1 MKKRSLS
8 SILFLLLCVVS
19 AKAQIQNSS
28 GSEEYW
34 YYLLSAKSGV
44 ESQAI
49 AENADAETA
58 AAFPLATVMLNEED
72 EGQQWKFVKDEN
84 TGNLLIVNRK
94 SGKKIVARSVAQGA
108 VNATQLGTD
117 TEHKGHFRVDEI
129 ADGQFTI
136 SGVEEDNIRRYLA
149 LHDLKASDIP
159 VLDKANLQNSA
170 FAWVAVQAGQ
180 GIHNV
185 EGNVTIKV
193 KNSRI
198 IVENAKNYKVT
209 NLAGVQFPKRAVLE
223 QGVYVVTVGNTSTNV
238 YVK

>member
-34 YYLLSAKSGV
+34 YYLLSAKSDV

-49 AENADAETA
+49 TENADAETA

-94 SGKKIVARSVAQGA
+94 SGKQIIASSVAQGA

-117 TEHKGHFRVDEI
+117 TEHKGFRVDEI

-149 LHDLKASDIP
+149 LQALKASDTP